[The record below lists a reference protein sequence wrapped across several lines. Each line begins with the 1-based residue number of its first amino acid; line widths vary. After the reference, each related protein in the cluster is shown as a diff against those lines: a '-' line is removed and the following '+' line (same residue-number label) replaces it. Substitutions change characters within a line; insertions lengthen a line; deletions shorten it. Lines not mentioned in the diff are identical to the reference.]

1 MKSKGDK
8 IWDYKIG
15 ETLKRNKG
23 EKNGTVK
30 WGRGTWEGHV
40 LEDKK

>member
-1 MKSKGDK
+1 MKFKGEK
-8 IWDYKIG
+8 IWDNKIG
-15 ETLKRNKG
+15 EKLKRNTG

-40 LEDKK
+40 